1 MRRTFFPASIP
12 YLIPIVVTGT
22 KDLILCKGAW
32 RRELRACPRS
42 RSPRAVTASLRP
54 RDRLEDEETY
64 AFKEWEPGER
74 FGIMM
79 TEEEDASA
87 SQEWEPEVRFSYDP
101 GSTTRRN

>member
-1 MRRTFFPASIP
+1 MASRTESMSSESHA
-12 YLIPIVVTGT
+12 TG
-22 KDLILCKGAW
+22 
-32 RRELRACPRS
+32 
-42 RSPRAVTASLRP
+42 VTASLRP

-79 TEEEDASA
+79 AEDEDASA